1 MSEKV
6 LAAPPSGFRSALRK
20 VPLSRLT
27 PWLSLAFFA
36 LALWL
41 LHGELKD
48 FRYRDVIRFFDQLPA
63 SRVLLAVGFTIAG
76 YFALTGYDT
85 LAIRY
90 IGKEVSYWK
99 IALASFAGYA
109 FSNTLGMPLFT
120 GTPLRARLYSGWGLT
135 ALDIARIVVL
145 SYLTFWLGFLSL
157 GGTAFLLEPIAVP
170 ARLHL
175 PVTSAWPVG
184 VLFLGL
190 VAAYLAAT
198 VLRRRPVA
206 IKGMEFAIPRPGMAL
221 LQIGV
226 ASLDWSLAGAV
237 LYALLPADWH
247 LGFFHFL
254 GVFLFAQVAGLL
266 SNVPGGLGVFETMM
280 VLLLPPELPRPQLLA
295 AMVAYRA
302 VYYFLPLML
311 AAVSLGVH
319 EVVRRRQQVGRLA
332 RMFGGRAPDV
342 VPQILAVTTF
352 LGGAILLVSGAT
364 PAVHTRLSWLKD
376 ALPLSVI
383 EISHFLGSLA
393 GVLLLFLA
401 IGLQRRLDAA
411 YQLTVGLLAS
421 GVVLSLAKGLDYEE
435 AAVLAVML
443 AALLP
448 CHRHFFRKASLTAEP
463 FTPGWSLAISI
474 VLLGSV
480 WLGFFAYK
488 HVDYSRDLWWHF
500 TLFGNAPRFLRASVG
515 VVAVALG
522 VAVSRLLR
530 PAPMEPSTPTGEEL
544 EKAAAAAALFPRTYA
559 WLALIGDKQLLFHE
573 AGKAFVMFGV
583 EHKTWVSMGDPVGPD
598 RERAELVWKF
608 RELVDRHGGWT
619 CFYQVNDKSLH
630 LYADLGL
637 TLIKLGEEAR
647 VPLTTFSLAG
657 SSRKKLRWAQRKC
670 TEEGCRFEV
679 VSVERTAALLPEL
692 ERISDEWLEH
702 KNTREKAFSLGY
714 FDQEYLRRFPMALIY
729 RGDRIVAFANLWL
742 GGENEEISIDLMR
755 HTADAPTGVM
765 DYLFVELM
773 LYGKELGYRWFNLGM
788 APLAGLEART
798 IAPLWSR
805 LGAMVFRHGEHFYN
819 FQGLRQYKDK
829 FEPVWESRY
838 LACPGGLALPRVL
851 GDIATLISRG
861 FRGVVAK

>member
-1 MSEKV
+1 MKK
-6 LAAPPSGFRSALRK
+6 F
-20 VPLSRLT
+20 PLSKLT
-27 PWLSLAFFA
+27 PFLSLAFFG

-41 LHGELKD
+41 LHGELKG
-48 FRYRDVIRFFDQLPA
+48 FRYRDVVAFFGSLPA
-63 SRVLLAVGFTIAG
+63 SHVALAVALTIAG

-90 IGKEVSYWK
+90 IGKDVAYWK

-145 SYLTFWLGFLSL
+145 SYATFWLGFLGLAGVS
-157 GGTAFLLEPIAVP
+157 FLLEPIAVP

-175 PVTSAWPVG
+175 PMASARPVG
-184 VLFLGL
+184 VLFLAL
-190 VAAYLAAT
+190 VAAYLVAT
-198 VLRRRPVA
+198 KLRRRPVA
-206 IKGMEFAIPRPGMAL
+206 VKGMEFAIPRPGMAL
-221 LQIGV
+221 MQIAI

-237 LYALLPADWH
+237 LYALLPEDWNITP
-247 LGFFHFL
+247 FHFL

-266 SNVPGGLGVFETMM
+266 SHVPGGLGVFESMM
-280 VLLLPPELPRPQLLA
+280 VLLLPDLPHAELLA

-302 VYYFLPLML
+302 VYYFMPLLL
-311 AAVSLGVH
+311 AAASLGVH
-319 EVVRRRQQVGRLA
+319 EVVRRRKQVGRLA

-364 PAVHTRLSWLKD
+364 PAIHSRLSWLKD

-383 EISHFLGSLA
+383 EVSHFLGSLA
-393 GVLLLFLA
+393 GVLLMFLA

-411 YQLTVGLLAS
+411 YQLTVVLLATGS
-421 GVVLSLAKGLDYEE
+421 IVSLAKGLDYEE
-435 AAVLAVML
+435 AIVLAIML

-448 CHRHFFRKASLTAEP
+448 CHRHFYRKASLTAEP
-463 FTPGWSLAISI
+463 FTPGWSLAIAI
-474 VLLGSV
+474 VLLGSM

-522 VAVSRLLR
+522 IAVSHLMRA
-530 PAPMEPSTPTGEEL
+530 APMEPSTPTEDEL
-544 EKAAAAAALFPRTYA
+544 AKAAAIAAASPRTYA
-559 WLALIGDKQLLFHE
+559 WLAVIGDKQLLFHE
-573 AGKAFVMFGV
+573 SGNAFVMFGV
-583 EHKTWVSMGDPVGPD
+583 EHRTWVSMGDPVGPD

-608 RELVDRHGGWT
+608 RELADRHHGWT
-619 CFYQVNDKSLH
+619 CFYQVNDKNLH

-647 VPLTTFSLAG
+647 VPLTSFSLAG

-670 TEEGCRFEV
+670 IEEGCRFEV
-679 VSVERTAALLPEL
+679 LSVEQAAPLLPEL

-714 FDQEYLRRFPMALIY
+714 FNQDYLRRFPLGLIY
-729 RGDRIVAFANLWL
+729 QGDRIVAFANLWL
-742 GGENEEISIDLMR
+742 GGEHEETSIDLMR
-755 HTADAPTGVM
+755 HTADAPTAVM

-773 LYGKELGYRWFNLGM
+773 LYGKEQGYRWFNLGM

-861 FRGVVAK
+861 FRGVLAK

>member
-1 MSEKV
+1 
-6 LAAPPSGFRSALRK
+6 
-20 VPLSRLT
+20 
-27 PWLSLAFFA
+27 
-36 LALWL
+36 
-41 LHGELKD
+41 
-48 FRYRDVIRFFDQLPA
+48 
-63 SRVLLAVGFTIAG
+63 
-76 YFALTGYDT
+76 
-85 LAIRY
+85 
-90 IGKEVSYWK
+90 
-99 IALASFAGYA
+99 
-109 FSNTLGMPLFT
+109 
-120 GTPLRARLYSGWGLT
+120 
-135 ALDIARIVVL
+135 
-145 SYLTFWLGFLSL
+145 
-157 GGTAFLLEPIAVP
+157 
-170 ARLHL
+170 
-175 PVTSAWPVG
+175 
-184 VLFLGL
+184 
-190 VAAYLAAT
+190 
-198 VLRRRPVA
+198 
-206 IKGMEFAIPRPGMAL
+206 
-221 LQIGV
+221 
-226 ASLDWSLAGAV
+226 
-237 LYALLPADWH
+237 
-247 LGFFHFL
+247 
-254 GVFLFAQVAGLL
+254 
-266 SNVPGGLGVFETMM
+266 
-280 VLLLPPELPRPQLLA
+280 
-295 AMVAYRA
+295 
-302 VYYFLPLML
+302 
-311 AAVSLGVH
+311 
-319 EVVRRRQQVGRLA
+319 
-332 RMFGGRAPDV
+332 
-342 VPQILAVTTF
+342 TTF

-364 PAVHTRLSWLKD
+364 PAVHSRLSWLKD

-383 EISHFLGSLA
+383 EASHFVGSLA
-393 GVLLLFLA
+393 GVLLMFLA

-411 YQLTVGLLAS
+411 YQLTVVLLAT
-421 GVVLSLAKGLDYEE
+421 GTVVSLAKGLDYEE
-435 AAVLAVML
+435 AIVLAIML

-448 CHRHFFRKASLTAEP
+448 CHRHFDRKAALTAEP

-474 VLLGSV
+474 VVLGTL

-522 VAVSRLLR
+522 VAVSRLMR
-530 PAPMEPSTPTGEEL
+530 TAPMEPTTPTEEEL
-544 EKAAAAAALFPRTYA
+544 VKAAAIAAAFPRTYA
-559 WLALIGDKQLLFHE
+559 WLAVIGDKQLLFHDS
-573 AGKAFVMFGV
+573 GNAFVMFGV
-583 EHKTWVSMGDPVGPD
+583 EHRTWVSMGDPVGPD
-598 RERAELVWKF
+598 RERSELVWKF
-608 RELVDRHGGWT
+608 RELADRHHGWT

-679 VSVERTAALLPEL
+679 LTIEQAAPLLPEL

-714 FDQEYLRRFPMALIY
+714 FNQEYLRRFPLALIY
-729 RGDRIVAFANLWL
+729 RGDQIVAFANLWL
-742 GGENEEISIDLMR
+742 GGEKEEISIDLMR

-773 LYGKELGYRWFNLGM
+773 LYGTAQGYRWFNLGM
-788 APLAGLEART
+788 APLSGLEART

>member
-1 MSEKV
+1 MK
-6 LAAPPSGFRSALRK
+6 K
-20 VPLSRLT
+20 IPLSKLT
-27 PWLSLAFFA
+27 PFLSLAFFG

-41 LHGELKD
+41 LHGELKG
-48 FRYRDVIRFFDQLPA
+48 FRYRDVFNFFGQLPA
-63 SRVLLAVGFTIAG
+63 SRVLLAVAFTIAG

-90 IGKEVSYWK
+90 IGKEVAYWK

-135 ALDIARIVVL
+135 ALDIARIVLL
-145 SYLTFWLGFLSL
+145 SYATFWLGFLGL
-157 GGTAFLLEPIAVP
+157 AGVAFLLEPIAVP

-175 PVTSAWPVG
+175 PVASARPVG
-184 VLFLGL
+184 ALFLGIVL
-190 VAAYLAAT
+190 AYLILT
-198 VLRRRPVA
+198 VVRRRPVVL
-206 IKGMEFAIPRPGMAL
+206 KGMELAIPRPGMGL
-221 LQIGV
+221 MQIAV

-237 LYALLPADWH
+237 LYALLPEDWNITP
-247 LGFFHFL
+247 FHFL

-266 SNVPGGLGVFETMM
+266 SHVPGGLGVFESMM
-280 VLLLPPELPRPQLLA
+280 VLLLPELPHPQLLA

-302 VYYFLPLML
+302 VYYFMPLL
-311 AAVSLGVH
+311 VAAVSLGVH
-319 EVVRRRQQVGRLA
+319 EIVRRRHQVGRLA

-364 PAVHTRLSWLKD
+364 PAVHSRLSWLKD

-383 EISHFLGSLA
+383 EVSHFLGSLA

-401 IGLQRRLDAA
+401 IGLQRRIDAA
-411 YQLTVGLLAS
+411 YQLTVILLAS
-421 GVVLSLAKGLDYEE
+421 GVVFSLAKGLDYEE
-435 AAVLAVML
+435 SIVLAIML
-443 AALLP
+443 AALFP

-463 FTPGWSLAISI
+463 FTPGWSLAIAI

-515 VVAVALG
+515 VAAVALG

-530 PAPMEPSTPTGEEL
+530 AAPHEPSTPTEE
-544 EKAAAAAALFPRTYA
+544 EMTKAATVAAAYPRTYA
-559 WLALIGDKQLLFHE
+559 WLALIGDKQLLFHDSGN
-573 AGKAFVMFGV
+573 AYVMFGV

-608 RELVDRHGGWT
+608 RELVDRHDGWT

-647 VPLTTFSLAG
+647 VPLTSFSLAG

-679 VSVERTAALLPEL
+679 LSIEQAAPLLPEL

-714 FDQEYLRRFPMALIY
+714 FNPHYLRRFPIALIY
-729 RGDRIVAFANLWL
+729 KEERIVAFANLWQ
-742 GGENEEISIDLMR
+742 GGEKEEVSIDLMR

-773 LYGKELGYRWFNLGM
+773 LYGQAQGFRWFNLGM

-805 LGAMVFRHGEHFYN
+805 LGALVFRHGEHFYN

-851 GDIATLISRG
+851 SDIATLISRG